1 MYTSIDGTDQG
12 GAPRRPPT
20 RVGRLGR
27 TRTIESAGVDNLTH
41 SLFGWTLARAGVGR
55 GVPYA
60 TATLILASNAP
71 DADVVTAMA
80 GGVEYLAA
88 HRGPTHGPIGVIGL
102 GLAVAALVTVWHRWR
117 GLRGQAAAGDTP
129 AASVFRR
136 SWLLAMAGVVGH
148 VLMDLPT
155 VYATRLLSP
164 FSGAWYAFD
173 WMPIIDV
180 YLWLVLIGAVIAGRA
195 TGRRR
200 QAALVALSLMACDYA
215 GRALLHQ
222 RALAQGAAFDAS
234 GVHAPCA
241 TAPTF
246 VVHPSARAP
255 AAGPASPGTC
265 QVAAALP
272 TFTSPF
278 TWRIVR
284 QHTDGYEISERGGRG
299 AAGPTRTTRIAID
312 TGPEVARVH
321 ATRAGQ
327 VYFDF
332 ARFPIARLGA
342 HTAAGTTIHLFDA
355 RFVGLPLDTRTEAL
369 PRTLAMDVTVAA
381 QP

>member
-1 MYTSIDGTDQG
+1 
-12 GAPRRPPT
+12 
-20 RVGRLGR
+20 
-27 TRTIESAGVDNLTH
+27 VDNLTH

-71 DADVVTAMA
+71 DADIVTAMA

-88 HRGPTHGPIGVIGL
+88 HRGPTHGPLGVIGL
-102 GLAVAALVTVWHRWR
+102 GVTVAALVTAWDRWR
-117 GLRGQAAAGDTP
+117 GARAQAP
-129 AASVFRR
+129 ASAMATAEVFWR
-136 SWLLAMAGVVGH
+136 SWLLAMAGIVGH

-180 YLWLVLIGAVIAGRA
+180 YLWLILIGAFIIGRV

-200 QAALVALSLMACDYA
+200 QAALVALTLMAGNYA
-215 GRALLHQ
+215 GRAALHA
-222 RALAQGAAFDAS
+222 RALDHGAAFDAS

-241 TAPTF
+241 AAPTL
-246 VVHPSARAP
+246 VVHPSPLMAP
-255 AAGPASPGTC
+255 TGPTSPGTC

-284 QHTDGYEISERGGRG
+284 QDAAGYEISDRRVFDPASPIG
-299 AAGPTRTTRIAID
+299 TTRVAID
-312 TGPEVARVH
+312 AGPEVARVLG
-321 ATRAGQ
+321 TRAGQ

-332 ARFPIARLGA
+332 ARFPIARIGA
-342 HTAAGTTIHLFDA
+342 RSATGTTIHLFDA
-355 RFVGLPLDTRTEAL
+355 RFIGLPRETRTEAL
-369 PRTLAMDVTVAA
+369 PRNLSMNVTVG
-381 QP
+381 P